1 MTTVDVVIPTYRETW
16 RLFRAINSAKKQT
29 YPVSTIWVIDDGSEK
44 PVVDEIEKYFL
55 ADKQVVFKS
64 VPHTGL
70 PGKLREI
77 AINDSAADW
86 IAFLDAD
93 DYWVDKKLEKQ
104 LSLAQLMQSELVYS
118 NATKITDSEM
128 DLYFLD
134 NQFCPS
140 ATFYD
145 LVSDNKIINSTV
157 LVRRDN
163 LLEIGTYCSTANVRA
178 VEDYATWLRLS
189 TKIKFAGSPEP
200 LIFYQVSPKGLS
212 QENTPNRRVFALADF
227 LTWSKELPVKGL
239 AKRLKTVW
247 KRAYVVLQLIR
258 ESLI

>member
-1 MTTVDVVIPTYRETW
+1 VTTVDVVIPTYRETW

-163 LLEIGTYCSTANVRA
+163 LLEIGTYCSTANVRS